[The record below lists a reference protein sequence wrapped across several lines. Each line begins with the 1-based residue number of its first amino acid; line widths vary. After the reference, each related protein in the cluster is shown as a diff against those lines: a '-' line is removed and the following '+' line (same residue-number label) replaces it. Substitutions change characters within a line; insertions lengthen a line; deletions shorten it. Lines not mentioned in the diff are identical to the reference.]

1 MKERLSFSRRP
12 GLQQAHHAM
21 SKYSAVLGWIGIA
34 AIAVTLAA
42 CGKKEEAA
50 PTAGPAATAGKS
62 AAQIAVEAAKP
73 LCQGGKTIT
82 IVWEA
87 GLQSLDPLNFSGPK
101 WEQETG
107 CKVKVIEVP
116 TAEMFTKIM
125 QEYRAGTGA
134 YDALNVIPAWMPD
147 LAQAG
152 ALEVLDPYVDKYGFR
167 GELQTIAATYRDNQM
182 TVNGKIYGFPDD
194 GDVFLFYYRK
204 DIFAR
209 EDLKKAFKA
218 KYGYDLAP
226 PKTWKEFDD
235 MGSFLTE
242 ALKKEGVYGA
252 AFFREPPYTMYMFQE
267 RFRVEGGKFF
277 DADTM
282 KATVN
287 SPIGVKVFTEMRKEN
302 RFMPPGV
309 EKFGFVEN
317 LATFLDG
324 KSAMTIS
331 WPPYGRFAAG
341 YLSEEKALAWVP
353 KSKIAG
359 KVGYALPPGGHPELA
374 AGFALSVAS
383 TSKNKEAAYLFIQWL
398 NSEDVSNQRVQ
409 LPYAL
414 RDPFR
419 DSHFT
424 NPGYLK
430 LWPDAKDYLAALGE
444 GAKTGLLDLSL
455 IQTDKYEE
463 ALRQGISRL
472 WAGDDQKKILD
483 DVAKQWDAVTKQV
496 GVEKQ
501 KAVYAGWAAKSG
513 AYPK

>member
-1 MKERLSFSRRP
+1 VAFKRALLP
-12 GLQQAHHAM
+12 ALAI
-21 SKYSAVLGWIGIA
+21 SALAWSGA
-34 AIAVTLAA
+34 AGAQ
-42 CGKKEEAA
+42 
-50 PTAGPAATAGKS
+50 S
-62 AAQIAVEAAKP
+62 AAQRAVDAAKKI
-73 LCQGGKTIT
+73 CAGKTIT

-101 WEQETG
+101 WEQLTG
-107 CKVKVIEVP
+107 CKVKVVEVP
-116 TAEMFTKIM
+116 VAEMFTKIM

-167 GELQTIAATYRDNQM
+167 AELQKIAPTYRDNQM
-182 TVNGKIYGFPDD
+182 TVGGKIYGFPDD
-194 GDVFLFYYRK
+194 GDVFVFYYRK

-209 EDLKKAFKA
+209 DDLKKAFKA
-218 KYGYDLAP
+218 KYNYDLAP
-226 PKTWKEFDD
+226 PKTWKQFDEI
-235 MGSFLTE
+235 GSFLTD
-242 ALKKEGVYGA
+242 ALKSEGIYGA
-252 AFFREPPYTMYMFQE
+252 AMFREAGYGNFMFQE
-267 RFRVEGGKFF
+267 RFRNEGGKFF
-277 DADTM
+277 DANTM
-282 KATVN
+282 KATIN
-287 SPIGVKVFTEMRKEN
+287 GPIGVKVLTEWRNEN

-317 LATFLDG
+317 LAVFLKG
-324 KSAMTIS
+324 QSAMTIS

-341 YLSEEKALAWVP
+341 YLSEEKALSWVP
-353 KSKIAG
+353 KSTIAG
-359 KVGYALPPGGHPELA
+359 KVGYTLPPGGHPQLA

-383 TSKNKEAAYLFIQWL
+383 TSKQKEQAYLFIQWL
-398 NSEDVSNQRVQ
+398 NSEETSMQRVQ

-419 DSHFT
+419 DSHFVSKE
-424 NPGYLK
+424 YMAK
-430 LWPDAKDYLAALGE
+430 WPDAKDYLAALGQ

-472 WAGDDQKKILD
+472 WAGEDPKKILD
-483 DVAKQWDAVTKQV
+483 DMAKQWDDITQRV
-496 GVEKQ
+496 GVAKQ
-501 KAVYAGWAAKSG
+501 KAVYQAWAAKSG